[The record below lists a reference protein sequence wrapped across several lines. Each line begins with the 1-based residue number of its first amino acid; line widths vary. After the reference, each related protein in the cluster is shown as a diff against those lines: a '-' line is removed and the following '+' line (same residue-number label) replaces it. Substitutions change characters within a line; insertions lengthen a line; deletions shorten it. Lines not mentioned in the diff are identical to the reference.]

1 MSFLPQ
7 VRSSRSRA
15 ITCSAIDT
23 QVLENGFSLG
33 IPLNIITNIF
43 TELHYGHDIT
53 TTKIVALQFLIGYY
67 SYGKDRYKDAL
78 EYQQNPSQISES
90 KEQLYT
96 SILKYPSL
104 YRFSYCVSFYTIA
117 LLLYSEN
124 DFIHTIPI
132 LGLLYTTEYYK
143 TLKEYIAILKP
154 FYVSFMW
161 TFATTIMPSVL
172 YEHNYNIL
180 SDIGAYMP
188 CFLLL
193 FASTNAADIKD
204 IEEDT
209 YNNIYTLPVEFG
221 EENTWKLM
229 FGSLA
234 LSSFLFGIHPHYLDR
249 PIINSLFEL
258 QNACLAFG
266 FMYVKIQKMKN

>member
-1 MSFLPQ
+1 MSFLPPIH
-7 VRSSRSRA
+7 SSRRM

-23 QVLENGFSLG
+23 QVIENGFSLG
-33 IPLNIITNIF
+33 IPLNIITNVF
-43 TELHYGHDIT
+43 TELHYGYDIT
-53 TTKIVALQFLIGYY
+53 SLKIVTLQFLIGYY

-78 EYQQNPSQISES
+78 EHYQNPSQISEN
-90 KEQLYT
+90 KQQLYT

-104 YRFSYCVSFYTIA
+104 YRFSYCVSFYAIG
-117 LLLYSEN
+117 LILCSDN

-132 LGLLYTTEYYK
+132 LGLLYSTEYYK
-143 TLKEYIAILKP
+143 ILKENIAILKP

-180 SDIGAYMP
+180 SDIGAYVP

-193 FASTNAADIKD
+193 FATTNAADIKD

-209 YNNIYTLPVEFG
+209 YNKIYTLPVEFG
-221 EENTWKLM
+221 EENTWKLI

-258 QNACLAFG
+258 QNACLAIS
-266 FMYVKIQKMKN
+266 FMYLKTQKMNN

>member
-1 MSFLPQ
+1 MSFLPPIP
-7 VRSSRSRA
+7 SSRRM
-15 ITCSAIDT
+15 ITCSAIDI
-23 QVLENGFSLG
+23 QVIENGFSLG
-33 IPLNIITNIF
+33 IPLNIITNVF
-43 TELHYGHDIT
+43 TELHYGYDIT
-53 TTKIVALQFLIGYY
+53 SIKIITLQFLIGYY

-78 EYQQNPSQISES
+78 EYYQNPSQISEN
-90 KEQLYT
+90 KQQLYT

-104 YRFSYCVSFYTIA
+104 YRFSYCVSFYAIG
-117 LLLYSEN
+117 LILCSDN

-132 LGLLYTTEYYK
+132 LGLLYSTEYYK
-143 TLKEYIAILKP
+143 ILKENIAILKP

-180 SDIGAYMP
+180 SDIGAYVP

-193 FASTNAADIKD
+193 FATTNVADIKD

-209 YNNIYTLPVEFG
+209 YNKIYTLPVEVG
-221 EENTWKLM
+221 EENTWKLI

-234 LSSFLFGIHPHYLDR
+234 LSSFLFGIHPHYLER

-258 QNACLAFG
+258 QNACLAIS
-266 FMYVKIQKMKN
+266 FMYFKNQKLNN

>member
-1 MSFLPQ
+1 MSFLPPIH
-7 VRSSRSRA
+7 SSRRM

-23 QVLENGFSLG
+23 QVIENGFSLG
-33 IPLNIITNIF
+33 IPLNIITNVF
-43 TELHYGHDIT
+43 TELHYGYDIT
-53 TTKIVALQFLIGYY
+53 SLKIVTLQFLIGYY

-78 EYQQNPSQISES
+78 EHYQNPSQISEN
-90 KEQLYT
+90 KQQLYT

-104 YRFSYCVSFYTIA
+104 YRFSYCVSFYAIG
-117 LLLYSEN
+117 LILCSDN

-132 LGLLYTTEYYK
+132 LGLLYSTEYYK
-143 TLKEYIAILKP
+143 ILKENIAILKP

-180 SDIGAYMP
+180 SDIGAYVP

-193 FASTNAADIKD
+193 FATTNAADIKD

-209 YNNIYTLPVEFG
+209 YNKIYTLPVEFG
-221 EENTWKLM
+221 EENTWKLI

-258 QNACLAFG
+258 QNACLAIS
-266 FMYVKIQKMKN
+266 FMYLKTQKMTN